1 MEREPT
7 IAELN
12 ELFGADG
19 YEPLDIEWEEVE
31 EENEGWVKINYLLN
45 TKTQFT
51 KENISTK
58 TLLVLVL
65 VIMLIHL
72 KYGILIKLP
81 IVLFKVLSK
90 S

>member
-51 KENISTK
+51 KENIK
-58 TLLVLVL
+58 EEL
-65 VIMLIHL
+65 
-72 KYGILIKLP
+72 GIKLVTNQVP
-81 IVLFKVLSK
+81 TFKLFMCNFYQYYGKYK
-90 S
+90 